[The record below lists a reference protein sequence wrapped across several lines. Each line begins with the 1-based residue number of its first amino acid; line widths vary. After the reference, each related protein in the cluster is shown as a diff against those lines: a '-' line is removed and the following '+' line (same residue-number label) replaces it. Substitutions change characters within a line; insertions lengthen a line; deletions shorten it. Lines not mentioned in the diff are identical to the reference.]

1 MRFGEAL
8 EWARKG
14 YRIARMIWL
23 IDEFVVYQ
31 KGYPKGIP
39 CNKQTAEA
47 FSMNEGDNFI
57 CNPYL
62 QKHNTDNTNS
72 MYAPSTDDVLAYDW
86 LYIDNDHGADYGNAS
101 VSKSSYEVD
110 SDKRELTLRYFISQP
125 MNGKTDDEIRS
136 FRDILKKNVEQYIK
150 DTDTAANASGI
161 RIAPWEIDSVLN
173 RDEYHKSTKN
183 VPLYCLGQ
191 SLQLLS
197 TADLFVYPFM
207 APDDLPRGCRI
218 EFDCAT
224 KYGIKMI
231 SYDIMTGEIIP
242 V

>member
-1 MRFGEAL
+1 MKFGEAL
-8 EWARKG
+8 EWAKKG
-14 YRIARMIWL
+14 YRIARMTWL

-31 KGYPKGIP
+31 KGYPQGIP

-47 FSMNEGDNFI
+47 FNMNEGDTFI

-62 QKHNTDNTNS
+62 QKHNSNNTNS
-72 MYAPSTDDVLAYDW
+72 MYTASSDDVLAYDW
-86 LYIDNDHGADYGNAS
+86 LYIDNDYGADYGNSSIPKSAYTADDDVRE
-101 VSKSSYEVD
+101 VS
-110 SDKRELTLRYFISQP
+110 LRYFISQP
-125 MNGKTDDEIRS
+125 MNGKTDDEIHT
-136 FRDILKKNVEQYIK
+136 FRDMLKKNVEEYIK
-150 DTDTAANASGI
+150 DNESALNDSNMH
-161 RIAPWEIDSVLN
+161 IAPWEIDSVLN
-173 RDEYHKSTKN
+173 REGYDKSTKN

-191 SLQLLS
+191 ALQLLS
-197 TADLFVYPFM
+197 TADLFVTPFM

-231 SYDIMTGEIIP
+231 HYDINTAEVIS